1 MIKSVPALPFNDP
14 SVGVIFQSP
23 GVSDV
28 NLARKSAK
36 PINEFYRLKQARGVS
51 EFCVSYTKGCGLL
64 SPTHASAGVRRLVH
78 QRTLWLNS

>member
-23 GVSDV
+23 EVSGV

-36 PINEFYRLKQARGVS
+36 PMNEFYQLKQARQVS
-51 EFCVSYTKGCGLL
+51 EVWNRKPQ
-64 SPTHASAGVRRLVH
+64 PTHFHASTGVHRLVH
-78 QRTLWLNS
+78 ERTLWLNS